1 MKYKISNKLKPFLV
15 EGGTHVDDRGVINYI
30 NDMSFFKFKRMYVI
44 ENFQENFIR
53 AWHGHKK
60 ENKVFFCISGTF
72 KVAAVKIDSFSSPSK
87 NLTPKE
93 FILSSTSPKFLYIP
107 KGYANGLTNLSS
119 NAKLIVFSDKLL
131 EESLNDDYRF
141 DYNFWDIW
149 KIKYK

>member
-1 MKYKISNKLKPFLV
+1 M
-15 EGGTHVDDRGVINYI
+15 
-30 NDMSFFKFKRMYVI
+30 
-44 ENFQENFIR
+44 
-53 AWHGHKK
+53 
-60 ENKVFFCISGTF
+60 
-72 KVAAVKIDSFSSPSK
+72 
-87 NLTPKE
+87 TPKE